1 MYYANEE
8 SDDVIEQVVEGVEK
22 KIELKRQKAK
32 SYYDRSAHPL
42 PQLEVGQEVRVAPLK
57 KGHSWQAGTLV
68 EQLSDRSYLVK
79 TGSDNIRGN
88 RHFLKPKEQS
98 ASNTAQRVPS
108 EVTNEQPVADA
119 AAPDPIGNS
128 PNLPDPATCTSSD
141 SVSDIPPDPVPAM
154 PTKCTRTRVVKPPKR
169 FSDFVS

>member
-1 MYYANEE
+1 M
-8 SDDVIEQVVEGVEK
+8 
-22 KIELKRQKAK
+22 
-32 SYYDRSAHPL
+32 
-42 PQLEVGQEVRVAPLK
+42 
-57 KGHSWQAGTLV
+57 
-68 EQLSDRSYLVK
+68 
-79 TGSDNIRGN
+79 
-88 RHFLKPKEQS
+88 
-98 ASNTAQRVPS
+98 PS